1 MIRITGVSIL
11 KTRQEIDFGIPV
23 TNRGHFSLPN
33 KICEKKQQL
42 KIKSR
47 YYVSRLSLH
56 KRSIISQ
63 REFLEIKKW
72 SFWSKKNQRQKRGK

>member
-33 KICEKKQQL
+33 KICEKTTTENQE
-42 KIKSR
+42 
-47 YYVSRLSLH
+47 SL
-56 KRSIISQ
+56 
-63 REFLEIKKW
+63 LC
-72 SFWSKKNQRQKRGK
+72 